1 MVNMHLIYMEL
12 TNTET
17 QNFTVTKLTVEKVYA
32 VPVLI
37 LSSQSQLQEY
47 LKKRR
52 GGSRAAATSKM
63 ECFVIIV
70 NGCSR

>member
-1 MVNMHLIYMEL
+1 MHVIYMEL
-12 TNTET
+12 TYTET
-17 QNFTVTKLTVEKVYA
+17 QNFTVTKFTVEKVYA

-37 LSSQSQLQEY
+37 LYSQSQLQEY

-52 GGSRAAATSKM
+52 GGSRAAATSIM

-70 NGCSR
+70 NGVSR